1 MGHVTSGN
9 WKIRGRVARKV
20 RERKRERR
28 GFGNLASVLS
38 DYVGGASYIDQAAQT
53 VRSSIPRI
61 NWAQYRVQPLEVA

>member
-20 RERKRERR
+20 REKERAKR
-28 GFGNLASVLS
+28 FGNLASVSS
-38 DYVGGASYIDQAAQT
+38 DYVGEASYIVQTAQT

-61 NWAQYRVQPLEVA
+61 NWAQYRVQPFEVA